1 MSVGHRVGRPWLIA
15 IAIVFVAAMTGALL
29 RHHHEPAPAH
39 GVRDVHAAA
48 KHRSSPVTVALG
60 HSVRQRPI
68 SALELRGASA
78 RRTALVIGAIHG
90 DETAG
95 IAVAWAL
102 ERTRPLPG
110 LDLWIVLDINPD
122 GATAHTRQNAHRV
135 DLNRN
140 FPWRWRALGRPGDQ
154 QYSGTRALSEPE
166 SQIAYRLILRLR
178 PQVTVWFH
186 QPLDVTDLSGGDAG
200 VERRFAAASG
210 LPARRLTRY
219 RGSVTSWQNH
229 RSLSSTAFVVEL
241 PAGPSSR
248 ASIAR
253 YVRALRGTLRRAATA

>member
-1 MSVGHRVGRPWLIA
+1 MSDGHRVGRPWLIA
-15 IAIVFVAAMTGALL
+15 MAIVVVAAISAALL
-29 RHHHEPAPAH
+29 RHHDAAPAH
-39 GVRDVHAAA
+39 GVRYVHAAA
-48 KHRSSPVTVALG
+48 KHRSSRVTVALG

-78 RRTALVIGAIHG
+78 RRTALVVGAIHG

-95 IAVAWAL
+95 IAVARAL

-122 GATAHTRQNAHRV
+122 GAAARTRQNAHRV

-154 QYSGTRALSEPE
+154 QYSGIGALSEPE
-166 SQIAYRLILRLR
+166 SRIAYRLILRLR
-178 PQVTVWFH
+178 PRVTVWFH
-186 QPLDVTDLSGGDAG
+186 QPLGVTDLSGGDAR

-219 RGSVTSWQNH
+219 PGSVTSWQNH
-229 RSLSSTAFVVEL
+229 RALSSTAFVVEL
-241 PAGPSSR
+241 PAGP
-248 ASIAR
+248 ASHAAITR
-253 YVRALRGTLRRAATA
+253 YVRALRGTLRRAAAA